1 MVVAIAQAIGVRFG
15 ISTLCESLRLTM
27 HWIEKAIAL
36 RTVRP
41 QRGRPHSLT
50 VMDLQILQGPPPFF
64 AMETEYPGV
73 N

>member
-15 ISTLCESLRLTM
+15 ISTLCDSLRLTM

-41 QRGRPHSLT
+41 QRGRPH
-50 VMDLQILQGPPPFF
+50 MDLQILQGPPPFF